1 VLKSTIAE
9 ASIAVATLESAL
21 ERAGI
26 AIPSPGHGLDTSASL
41 APEDYWSPAIEVPSG
56 RGFEEEYGELR

>member
-1 VLKSTIAE
+1 
-9 ASIAVATLESAL
+9 L